1 MNDAIDFRKL
11 WLDEKHRAR
20 DKAGG
25 KGTPDSSAP
34 QSSST
39 PASTAA
45 SIPSTDPPETRV
57 RLPVWNGPN
66 LDTLVPCVPVL
77 NHHTHR
83 VPPPA
88 PDSIYYLP
96 HFLPDSWSAPLLTW
110 LQALPSRP
118 PLRANHAT
126 DTARQVQGQWTTL
139 THARRRVALF
149 DARLE
154 PLPPP
159 LLAMAH
165 ALVHA
170 GIRFDASHRS
180 GTAPDTPPRLPNHV
194 LINEYQPADGI
205 LPHTDGPSY
214 EPCTATLS
222 LGGDVVLRFAP
233 RVHRKEDP
241 QARLT
246 TRPTDA
252 HAVYLSGRGS
262 LVVFRDDAYRDY
274 GHAIRYTDHRYAH
287 DNDDNNNNNHDTET
301 VPTDCYY
308 RADHDTASESLVS
321 SLPASPIVRAYRVSL
336 TFRFHKDGTA

>member
-1 MNDAIDFRKL
+1 
-11 WLDEKHRAR
+11 
-20 DKAGG
+20 
-25 KGTPDSSAP
+25 
-34 QSSST
+34 
-39 PASTAA
+39 
-45 SIPSTDPPETRV
+45 
-57 RLPVWNGPN
+57 
-66 LDTLVPCVPVL
+66 
-77 NHHTHR
+77 
-83 VPPPA
+83 
-88 PDSIYYLP
+88 
-96 HFLPDSWSAPLLTW
+96 
-110 LQALPSRP
+110 
-118 PLRANHAT
+118 
-126 DTARQVQGQWTTL
+126 
-139 THARRRVALF
+139 
-149 DARLE
+149 
-154 PLPPP
+154 LPPP

-321 SLPASPIVRAYRVSL
+321 ALPASPIVRAYRVSL